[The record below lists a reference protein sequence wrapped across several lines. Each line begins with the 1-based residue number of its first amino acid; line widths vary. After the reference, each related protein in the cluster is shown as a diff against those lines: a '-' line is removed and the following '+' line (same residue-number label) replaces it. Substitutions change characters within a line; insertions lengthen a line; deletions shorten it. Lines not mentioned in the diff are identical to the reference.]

1 MTVFLCGFMGCG
13 KSTIGRRLAD
23 ISGRAFTDM
32 DTYIEKKAG
41 MSIPEIFEEKGESA
55 FREMETEAVS
65 ELGDK
70 GGIVACGGGAML
82 KDINAKIAAE
92 KGVVVYI
99 DVDFDTCYGRIS
111 GDKNRPIVA
120 ANTKESLEEI
130 YNSRVS
136 LYTAHSSVKINGCD
150 TPESAA
156 RAIKAAV
163 GL

>member
-41 MSIPEIFEEKGESA
+41 MSIPEIFEEKGEAA

-111 GDKNRPIVA
+111 GDKN
-120 ANTKESLEEI
+120 
-130 YNSRVS
+130 SRVS